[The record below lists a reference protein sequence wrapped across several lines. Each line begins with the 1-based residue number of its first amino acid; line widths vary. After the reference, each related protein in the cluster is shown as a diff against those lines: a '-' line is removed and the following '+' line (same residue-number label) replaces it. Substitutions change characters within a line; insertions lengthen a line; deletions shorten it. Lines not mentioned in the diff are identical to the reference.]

1 MRCRFFLSFAL
12 LLSSVYCSP
21 PVEDIKDV
29 EKAEAPSFDAAG
41 VRSFLETAVSESRV
55 AGAVGLVA
63 RGSEVLSFDAVGMA
77 DREAGKPMEKDTLF
91 RIASM
96 TKPITSVAVMALFD
110 EGRIALDDPVSKFIP
125 EFGKARVLKG
135 DGSLDTVEAARE
147 ITIRHL
153 LTHTSGITYRFV
165 GIEPIAT
172 LYEDAGVSDGLVE
185 TEGTIAEGV
194 RRLAGLPLLHQPG
207 ERWSY
212 SLSTDVLGRVV
223 EVVSGQGLDVFL
235 RERIFAP
242 LGMNDTGF
250 FPPKD
255 QAGRMAVVYE
265 WSESEGLRR
274 LPEEPIT
281 EGHLTYST
289 TFHFNG
295 PRTHFSGGGGL
306 ASTAPDY
313 FRFARMLRNGGELD
327 SIRILKPETVALMTE
342 NHIGDLSMGLDLGIE
357 PEIRFGLG
365 LSIKTASDN
374 KGGRGT
380 FGWAGFYHTLFW
392 IDPEND
398 LIAIFLSQLRLPQD
412 RDVSGDFQRAV
423 YEALP

>member
-1 MRCRFFLSFAL
+1 MQIFPFVRAPAVVGL
-12 LLSSVYCSP
+12 LFP
-21 PVEDIKDV
+21 PVEDVKDV

-41 VRSFLETAVSESRV
+41 VHSFLETAFSESRV

-63 RGSEVLSFDAVGMA
+63 RGSEVLSFDAVCMA

-194 RRLAGLPLLHQPG
+194 RRLAGLPLLHQSSPG
-207 ERWSY
+207 
-212 SLSTDVLGRVV
+212 
-223 EVVSGQGLDVFL
+223 
-235 RERIFAP
+235 
-242 LGMNDTGF
+242 NDGATAC
-250 FPPKD
+250 PPT
-255 QAGRMAVVYE
+255 
-265 WSESEGLRR
+265 S
-274 LPEEPIT
+274 
-281 EGHLTYST
+281 
-289 TFHFNG
+289 
-295 PRTHFSGGGGL
+295 
-306 ASTAPDY
+306 
-313 FRFARMLRNGGELD
+313 
-327 SIRILKPETVALMTE
+327 
-342 NHIGDLSMGLDLGIE
+342 
-357 PEIRFGLG
+357 
-365 LSIKTASDN
+365 
-374 KGGRGT
+374 
-380 FGWAGFYHTLFW
+380 WAGWWKSFPARGSTSSCANGSSRRS
-392 IDPEND
+392 E
-398 LIAIFLSQLRLPQD
+398 
-412 RDVSGDFQRAV
+412 
-423 YEALP
+423 